1 MSEREWDD
9 KAEDTAR
16 SAQRTADDL
25 GSHPVVTTLAR
36 VGFVVVGL
44 LHALIALIALRVA
57 WGSAGDEQAD
67 QSGALA
73 AIAGQPFG
81 VALLWVVVVGS
92 AMLALWYLTELL
104 APGQEAVDRV
114 KGLAKAGIYAAIAWS
129 AGRFAAGG
137 ASKGSSEDQ
146 TQDVTQRLMGV
157 PAGQWLVAGVGL
169 AVVAVGGFYAYKGA
183 TAGFEDDLEKNPGPF
198 ACWIGRVGYVA
209 KGVALALVGVF
220 FLVAAWQQEP
230 DKAQGL
236 DGALKS
242 LKGQPYGPYLLTVV
256 AGGLI
261 AFALYCL
268 IRARH
273 ARLE

>member
-9 KAEDTAR
+9 RAEDAAR
-16 SAQRTADDL
+16 SAQRTADDV
-25 GSHPVVTTLAR
+25 GSSPVVTALAR

-44 LHALIALIALRVA
+44 LHALIAGIALQVA
-57 WGSAGDEQAD
+57 WGSSGDEQAD

-81 VALLWVVVVGS
+81 KALLWVVVVGS
-92 AMLALWYLTELL
+92 AMLTIWYLTELV
-104 APGQEAVDRV
+104 APRQEITDRV
-114 KGLAKAGIYAAIAWS
+114 KAVAKAGIYAAIAWS
-129 AGRFAAGG
+129 AARFATGG
-137 ASKGSSEDQ
+137 ASRGSSEEQ
-146 TQDVTQRLMGV
+146 TQDFTQRLMSV
-157 PAGQWLVAGVGL
+157 PAGQWLVIAIGLVVVGVGIL
-169 AVVAVGGFYAYKGA
+169 YARKGITTGFR
-183 TAGFEDDLEKNPGPF
+183 EDLEEDPGEA
-198 ACWIGRVGYVA
+198 ACWVGRVGYVA

-220 FLVAAWQQEP
+220 FLVAAWRQEAEE
-230 DKAQGL
+230 AQGL

-242 LKGQPYGPYLLTVV
+242 LKGQPYGPYLLTLV
-256 AGGLI
+256 ALGLV